1 MAYTVKLNRQNITF
15 LVNEDESILEAA
27 LKQGINL
34 PYGCR
39 NGECGSC
46 IAEITEGSFFYNG
59 SNPEYLQQEGFN
71 KSKALLCQ
79 ARASSNIAI
88 DSKILESD
96 AEITLKQFP
105 CRVKSAEKLND

>member
-46 IAEITEGSFFYNG
+46 IAEITEGLS
-59 SNPEYLQQEGFN
+59 L
-71 KSKALLCQ
+71 
-79 ARASSNIAI
+79 IHI
-88 DSKILESD
+88 
-96 AEITLKQFP
+96 
-105 CRVKSAEKLND
+105 